1 MIRHL
6 LVAAALLAGC
16 GDNDK
21 GQLVYHDPAKGTG
34 LLRLVKD
41 PTSTGA
47 KAVLNLVVGDQALT
61 GYATGFDLP
70 LDATKVTLGTF
81 TPATALDPGSNPA
94 ATSAA
99 IPADGPLANNLVVA
113 LSQKASG
120 TGAIATD
127 AQLAPGT
134 KLLQLEL
141 DRAEPIMSG
150 VVFDGT
156 ASDFVLP
163 SGGMRD
169 RLGTTVVDPT
179 QVAIGKLF
187 IP

>member
-1 MIRHL
+1 MIRYI
-6 LVAAALLAGC
+6 LLASVLLAAC
-16 GDNDK
+16 GDDQK
-21 GQLVYHDPAKGTG
+21 GQLVYHDPPKGTG
-34 LLRLVKD
+34 LLRLVHDKA
-41 PTSTGA
+41 STGT
-47 KAVLNLVVGDQALT
+47 KTVLNLVVGDQALT

-70 LDATKVTLGTF
+70 LDATKVTLGNF

-99 IPADGPLANNLVVA
+99 IPADGPLAANLVVA

-120 TGAIATD
+120 TGAVPTD

-134 KLLQLEL
+134 QLLQLEL
-141 DRAEPIMSG
+141 DRAAPIMSG

-156 ASDFVLP
+156 AADFVLP

-169 RLGTTVVDPT
+169 RAGNTVVDPT
-179 QVAIGKLF
+179 QVAIGKLY